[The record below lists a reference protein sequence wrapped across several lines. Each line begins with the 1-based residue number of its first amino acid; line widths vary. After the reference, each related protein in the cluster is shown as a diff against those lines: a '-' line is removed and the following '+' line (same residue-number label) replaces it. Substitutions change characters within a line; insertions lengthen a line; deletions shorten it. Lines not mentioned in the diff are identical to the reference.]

1 MLEGLKELLDSMEIF
16 WAICGGDAID
26 LFAGMQ
32 TRGHKDIDVAVLWED
47 RERIITGFLERGW
60 RVFEPDHGL
69 LREITALEED
79 LRTEDNLWCIRPET
93 KGYQIVPKHDNFYE
107 ITTTRK
113 QQDVLDYVEVLFN
126 RVMDGKFLYK
136 RNPGISLARYLYHN
150 AEGIP
155 YLAPEMVLLYKS
167 VFVRMLPTP
176 ENLEVAE
183 NYRHDF
189 RVAVEKF
196 NEVQCAWLKSALKA
210 SYPMGHEW
218 IAQL

>member
-1 MLEGLKELLDSMEIF
+1 MLDGLKELLDSMGIF
-16 WAICGGDAID
+16 WAVCGGDAID
-26 LFAGMQ
+26 LFVGAQ
-32 TRGHKDIDVAVLWED
+32 TRAHKDIDAAVLWED

-107 ITTTRK
+107 ITTKRK

-126 RVMDGKFLYK
+126 RVVDGKFLYK
-136 RNPGISLARYLYHN
+136 RNPDIFLERYLYHDTK
-150 AEGIP
+150 GIP

-167 VFVRMLPTP
+167 VFVRMPPTP
-176 ENLEVAE
+176 ENLEAAE

-189 RVAVEKF
+189 RVAAEKMGA
-196 NEVQCAWLKSALKA
+196 QQRSWLKAALEIC
-210 SYPMGHEW
+210 YPMGHEW
-218 IAQL
+218 APLL